1 MPHKLSILII
11 SAKKE
16 DGKSATIL
24 AMSRLEEA
32 IKSLGYPTVLANTAS
47 DGKGLV
53 SSYHGFGCIILDAD
67 IPSEEELRR
76 RAELQAALRAGQ
88 ANAADAV
95 RAVNAVD
102 IIQAIRSMDKK
113 VPIFL
118 TADRT
123 ELRDIPLEIISEVHE
138 YIYPLQDTADFIA
151 GRVDFATRRYYEQLL
166 PPYFGE
172 LKKFTEDAA
181 YSWDAPGHM
190 GGVAYLKHPVG
201 MQFHQFFGENIM
213 RADIGI
219 STAQMGDWLEHIGPS
234 NESECNA
241 ARIFGADWTFYV
253 LGGSSASNRIVCQG
267 AIGAEEMVVADRNCH
282 KSLNH
287 GLTLSRARAVYL
299 KPTRNSYGMIG
310 PIQRKC
316 FEPQHIKELIDKSEL
331 KKGAVS
337 PDPTYGVVTNCTYD
351 GFCYDVNS
359 VVDLLSMSVDRI
371 HFDEAWYAYAKF
383 HPVYAGRFAMGLDRE
398 LDRTTIF
405 AVQSTH
411 KMLPAFSMASMIH
424 IKVNKVKPNLEK
436 DQFNEAFMMHG
447 TTSPFYPMIAS
458 IDVATSMMDDPAGRT
473 MMDETIEDAIGLRKA
488 IASVGKRIR
497 ESDEKNKWFFGCY
510 QPDKVVDPKKPNE
523 PIDFEDAPDSLLA
536 NEPSCW
542 TLKESDT
549 WHGFQREDLSGDNY
563 CMLDP
568 TKVTILCP
576 GINARGEMDG
586 HFGIPGTIL
595 THFLDSRRIEIART
609 GDYTVLVLFSVG
621 TSKGK
626 WGTLLE
632 ALLEFKRLYDSG
644 ASVAEV
650 LPELAEKY
658 PEEYGRDANGQPKIS
673 LKELCQNMHSWMKEN
688 NLPKHLNDACNVIPP
703 ARYSSA
709 ETYQKLIRDQTE
721 RVRISE
727 IARQKDRI
735 AGHMLVPYPPGIPI
749 LMPGEVLEK
758 GNPQIKFLLKLE
770 KFNGKFPGFEREIH
784 GVEIDENGNFC
795 MRVVKSDLGE
805 KEEETEEMRLKQ
817 GEAAPAFKPAIRRRV
832 MSRAVKRGR
841 S

>member
-1 MPHKLSILII
+1 MSHKLSILII
-11 SAKKE
+11 SGKKE
-16 DGKSATIL
+16 DAKSATLL
-24 AMSRLEEA
+24 ALSRLEEA
-32 IKSLGYPTVLANTAS
+32 IKIQGYTTVLAATAS
-47 DGKGLV
+47 DGLSLV
-53 SSYHGFGCIILDAD
+53 NSNHGFGCIILDAE
-67 IPSEEELRR
+67 IPSDEELKQ
-76 RAELQAALRAGQ
+76 QAA
-88 ANAADAV
+88 ADTMKTTD
-95 RAVNAVD
+95 AVD
-102 IIQAIRSMDKK
+102 IIRAIRAMDRRI
-113 VPIFL
+113 PIFL
-118 TADRT
+118 TADKT
-123 ELRDIPLEIISEVHE
+123 QLRDIPLEIINEVHE
-138 YIYPLQDTADFIA
+138 YIYLVQDTADFIA
-151 GRVDFATRRYYEQLL
+151 GRVDFATRRYYEGLL
-166 PPYFGE
+166 PPYFRE

-201 MQFHQFFGENIM
+201 LEFHKFFGENIM

-253 LGGSSASNRIVCQG
+253 LSGSSASNRIVCQG

-310 PIQRKC
+310 PIPLHYFKP
-316 FEPQHIKELIDKSEL
+316 EHIKRLIDKSDL

-337 PDPTYGVVTNCTYD
+337 PYPTYGVVTNCTYD

-359 VVDLLSMSVDRI
+359 VVDLLSKSVARI

-383 HPVYAGRFAMGLDRE
+383 HPVYDGRFAMGLDHE
-398 LDRTTIF
+398 MDKTTLF

-424 IKVNKVKPNLEK
+424 IKVNKKNPNLEK

-473 MMDETIEDAIGLRKA
+473 MMNETILDAIGLRKA
-488 IASVGKRIR
+488 IASVGKRIK
-497 ESDEKNKWFFGCY
+497 ESDEKEKWFFGSY
-510 QPDKVVDPKKPNE
+510 QPDRIIDPDNPE
-523 PIDFEDAPDSLLA
+523 VPIDFVDAPDDLLA
-536 NEPSCW
+536 NNPSCW
-542 TLKESDT
+542 TLKKGDH
-549 WHGFQREDLSGDNY
+549 WHGFNKEDLSGDSY

-576 GINARGEMDG
+576 GINAEGKMDDWG
-586 HFGIPGTIL
+586 VPGTIL

-632 ALLEFKRLYDSG
+632 ALLEFKRLFDMD

-673 LKELCQNMHSWMKEN
+673 LKQLCLDMHFWMKKN
-688 NLPKHLNDACNVIPP
+688 DLPRLLNDACDVIPP
-703 ARYSSA
+703 AKLSSA
-709 ETYQKLIRDQTE
+709 ETYQKLVRDQTE
-721 RVRISE
+721 KVKISKIE
-727 IARQKDRI
+727 KQKDRI

-749 LMPGEVLEK
+749 LMPGEILEK
-758 GNPQIKFLLKLE
+758 SNPQLKFLLALE

-784 GVEIDENGNFC
+784 GIEIDEDGSFC
-795 MRVVKSDLGE
+795 MRVIKRSPAE
-805 KEEETEEMRLKQ
+805 KEEETEEMRLREE
-817 GEAAPAFKPAIRRRV
+817 EAAPAFKPTIRRRV
-832 MSRAVKRGR
+832 MSRSIKRGR

>member
-1 MPHKLSILII
+1 MRRI
-11 SAKKE
+11 S
-16 DGKSATIL
+16 SA
-24 AMSRLEEA
+24 
-32 IKSLGYPTVLANTAS
+32 
-47 DGKGLV
+47 
-53 SSYHGFGCIILDAD
+53 
-67 IPSEEELRR
+67 PSELW
-76 RAELQAALRAGQ
+76 
-88 ANAADAV
+88 
-95 RAVNAVD
+95 
-102 IIQAIRSMDKK
+102 IKK
-113 VPIFL
+113 IPIFL
-118 TADRT
+118 TADKT
-123 ELRDIPLEIISEVHE
+123 QLRDIPLEIINEVHE
-138 YIYPLQDTADFIA
+138 YIYLVQDTSDFIA
-151 GRVDFATRRYYEQLL
+151 ARVDFATRRYYEELL

-201 MQFHQFFGENIM
+201 LEFHKFFGENIM

-310 PIQRKC
+310 PIPLES
-316 FEPQHIKELIDKSEL
+316 FETERIKELIDKSGL

-337 PDPTYGVVTNCTYD
+337 PQPSYAVVTNCTYD

-359 VVDLLSMSVDRI
+359 VVDLLSKSVDRI

-383 HPVYAGRFAMGLDRE
+383 HPVYDGRFAMGLKNE
-398 LDRTTIF
+398 LDSTTLF

-424 IKVNKVKPNLEK
+424 IKVNKKKPNLEK
-436 DQFNEAFMMHG
+436 DRFNEAFMMHG

-473 MMDETIEDAIGLRKA
+473 MMNETILDAIGLRKA
-488 IASVGKRIR
+488 IASVGKRIK
-497 ESDEKNKWFFGCY
+497 ESDEKDKWFFGCY
-510 QPDKVVDPKKPNE
+510 QPEKVANPERPDE
-523 PIDFEDAPDSLLA
+523 PYDFEDAPDLLLA
-536 NEPSCW
+536 NEASCW
-542 TLKESDT
+542 TLKSDDS
-549 WHGFQREDLSGDNY
+549 WHGFEKKDLSNDDY

-576 GINARGEMDG
+576 GIDSLGKMADW
-586 HFGIPGTIL
+586 GIPGTIL
-595 THFLDSRRIEIART
+595 TRFLDSRRIEIART

-632 ALLEFKRLYDSG
+632 ALLEFKRLYDSD

-658 PEEYGRDANGQPKIS
+658 PEEYGRDANGQPRIS
-673 LKELCQNMHSWMKEN
+673 LKDLCKKMHLWMKEN
-688 NLPKHLNDACNVIPP
+688 DLPLLLNKACDVIPP
-703 ARYSSA
+703 AKYSSA
-709 ETYQKLIRDQTE
+709 ETYQKLVRDQTK
-721 RVRISE
+721 RVKISV
-727 IARQKDRI
+727 IAKQKRV

-758 GNPQIKFLLKLE
+758 GNPQVEFLLKLE
-770 KFNGKFPGFEREIH
+770 EFNKDFPGFEREIH
-784 GVEIDENGNFC
+784 GIEIDKDGSFC
-795 MRVVKSDLGE
+795 MRCVVRRRTAA
-805 KEEETEEMRLKQ
+805 KEEEMEERQLM
-817 GEAAPAFKPAIRRRV
+817 EEAPALKPTIRRRV
-832 MSRAVKRGR
+832 MSRSIKRGR

>member
-1 MPHKLSILII
+1 LSHKLSILII
-11 SAKKE
+11 AGKME
-16 DGKSATIL
+16 DLKSATLL

-32 IKSLGYPTVLANTAS
+32 IKSLGYPTVLASTAS
-47 DGKGLV
+47 DGLSLV
-53 SSYHGFGCIILDAD
+53 NSYHGFGCIILDAD
-67 IPSEEELRR
+67 IPSYEETKQQARM
-76 RAELQAALRAGQ
+76 RARQQAAT
-88 ANAADAV
+88 DAMKTI
-95 RAVNAVD
+95 NAVD
-102 IIQAIRSMDKK
+102 IIRAIRAMDKK

-118 TADRT
+118 TADKT
-123 ELRDIPLEIISEVHE
+123 QLRDIPLEIINEVHE
-138 YIYPLQDTADFIA
+138 YIYLVQDTSDFIA
-151 GRVDFATRRYYEQLL
+151 GRVDFAARRYYEELL

-201 MQFHQFFGENIM
+201 LQFHKFFGENIM

-310 PIQRKC
+310 PIPLRY
-316 FEPQHIKELIDKSEL
+316 FEQQHIKELIDKSDL
-331 KKGAVS
+331 KKGAAS
-337 PDPTYGVVTNCTYD
+337 SHPSYGVVTNCTYD
-351 GFCYDVNS
+351 GFCYDANA
-359 VVDLLSMSVDRI
+359 VVHLLSKSVARI

-383 HPVYAGRFAMGLDRE
+383 HPIYEGRFAMGLKNE
-398 LDRTTIF
+398 LDATTLF

-424 IKVNKVKPNLEK
+424 IKVNKKNPNLEK

-458 IDVATSMMDDPAGRT
+458 IDVATSMMDDPSGRT
-473 MMDETIEDAIGLRKA
+473 MMDETIRDAIGLRKA
-488 IASVGKRIR
+488 IASVGKRIKENIE
-497 ESDEKNKWFFGCY
+497 ESDEKKKWFFGCY
-510 QPDKVVDPKKPNE
+510 QPEEVIDPEKPDE
-523 PIDFEDAPDSLLA
+523 PYDFVDAPDELLA
-536 NEPSCW
+536 NEASCW
-542 TLKESDT
+542 TLKSNDH
-549 WHGFQREDLSGDNY
+549 WHGFKHGDLSNDNY

-576 GINARGEMDG
+576 GIDSQGKMADG
-586 HFGIPGTIL
+586 GIPGTIL
-595 THFLDSRRIEIART
+595 TRFLDSRRIEIART

-632 ALLEFKRLYDSG
+632 ALLEFKRLYDG
-644 ASVAEV
+644 DASVADV

-658 PEEYGRDANGQPKIS
+658 PEEYGRDADGQPKIS
-673 LKELCQNMHSWMKEN
+673 LKQLCQNMHLAMKKMD
-688 NLPKHLNDACNVIPP
+688 LPELLNKACDVIPP
-703 ARYSSA
+703 AKYSSA
-709 ETYQKLIRDQTE
+709 ETYQKLVRDRTE
-721 RVRISE
+721 RIKISD
-727 IARQKDRI
+727 IAKQKDRI

-758 GNPQIKFLLKLE
+758 GNPQVKFLLKLE
-770 KFNGKFPGFEREIH
+770 EFNNEFPGFEREIH
-784 GVEIDENGNFC
+784 GIEIDKDGSFC
-795 MRVVKSDLGE
+795 MRVVKRSTAG
-805 KEEETEEMRLKQ
+805 EEENEDLLLMKET
-817 GEAAPAFKPAIRRRV
+817 PAIRPKIRQRV
-832 MSRAVKRGR
+832 MSRSIKRGR

>member
-1 MPHKLSILII
+1 MMSHKRSILII
-11 SAKKE
+11 LGKKE
-16 DGKSATIL
+16 DTKSATIL

-32 IKSLGYPTVLANTAS
+32 IKSLGYPTVLAGTAG
-47 DGKGLV
+47 DGL
-53 SSYHGFGCIILDAD
+53 SLINSYHGFGCIILDAD
-67 IPSEEELRR
+67 IPSEEELRQQTVR
-76 RAELQAALRAGQ
+76 QAATDA
-88 ANAADAV
+88 ANTA
-95 RAVNAVD
+95 NAVD
-102 IIQAIRSMDKK
+102 IIRAIRSMDKK
-113 VPIFL
+113 IPIFL
-118 TADRT
+118 TAYKT
-123 ELRDIPLEIISEVHE
+123 QLRDIPLEIINEVHE
-138 YIYPLQDTADFIA
+138 YIYLVQDTSDFIA
-151 GRVDFATRRYYEQLL
+151 GRVDFATRRYYEELL
-166 PPYFGE
+166 PPYFGQ

-201 MQFHQFFGENIM
+201 LEFHKFFGENIM

-310 PIQRKC
+310 PIPLSS
-316 FEPQHIKELIDKSEL
+316 FEPGHINELIDNSNL

-337 PDPTYGVVTNCTYD
+337 PNPSYAVVTNCTYD
-351 GFCYDVNS
+351 GFCYDANA
-359 VVDLLSMSVDRI
+359 VVSLLSKSVDRI

-383 HPVYAGRFAMGLDRE
+383 HPVYNGRFAMGLDNE
-398 LDRTTIF
+398 LDKTTIF

-424 IKVNKVKPNLEK
+424 IKVNKKNPNLEK
-436 DQFNEAFMMHG
+436 DVFNESFMMHG

-473 MMDETIEDAIGLRKA
+473 MMDETIRDAIGLRKA
-488 IASVGKRIR
+488 IASVGKRIQ
-497 ESDEKNKWFFGCY
+497 ESDEKVKWFFGCY
-510 QPDKVVDPKKPNE
+510 QPDKVIDPDNPHV
-523 PIDFEDAPDSLLA
+523 PIDFEDAPDDLLA
-536 NEPSCW
+536 NVPSCW
-542 TLKESDT
+542 TLRKNDH
-549 WHGFQREDLSGDNY
+549 WHGFKQKDISNDNY

-576 GINARGEMDG
+576 GIDSQGNMSDW
-586 HFGIPGTIL
+586 GIPGTIL

-632 ALLEFKRLYDSG
+632 ALLEFKRLFDSD
-644 ASVAEV
+644 ASVAEL

-673 LKELCQNMHSWMKEN
+673 LKQLCLNMHSWMKEN
-688 NLPKHLNDACNVIPP
+688 YLPSLLNNACNIIPP
-703 ARYSSA
+703 AKHSSA
-709 ETYQKLIRDQTE
+709 ETYQKLVRDQTE
-721 RVRISE
+721 KVKISK
-727 IARQKDRI
+727 IKKQKNRI

-758 GNPQIKFLLKLE
+758 ESPQLDFLLALE

-784 GVEIDENGNFC
+784 GIEIDKDGSFC
-795 MRVVKSDLGE
+795 MRVIKRSQAE
-805 KEEETEEMRLKQ
+805 MEEETEEMRLRE
-817 GEAAPAFKPAIRRRV
+817 GEASPAFKPTIRQRV
-832 MSRAVKRGR
+832 ISRSFKRGR